1 MVFQAMDH
9 GQDARA
15 TPCMT
20 RLLER
25 RPPVTLTAMAES
37 VSPRVLLD
45 GAGIQATMDRLAHE
59 IRASLPADAP
69 VAVIGIRRR
78 GEVLARRL
86 VHELSRQGV
95 ESVEAGSLDIT
106 LYRDDLAEL
115 GPQAILR
122 QTEIDFDINGRYI
135 ILVDDVL
142 YTGRSVRAALD
153 AIVDLGRPK
162 AIRLAVLVD
171 RPGRELPIQAD
182 FVGLKVQEPDVPVAV
197 LLTESDDREE
207 VRVG

>member
-1 MVFQAMDH
+1 
-9 GQDARA
+9 
-15 TPCMT
+15 MT
-20 RLLER
+20 QNG
-25 RPPVTLTAMAES
+25 S
-37 VSPRVLLD
+37 SRVLLD
-45 GAGIQATMDRLAHE
+45 GAGIQATMDRLAKQ
-59 IRASLPADAP
+59 IRASLPPNTP

-86 VHELSRQGV
+86 VHELCREGV
-95 ESVEAGSLDIT
+95 DNIEAGSLDIT

-122 QTEIDFDINGRYI
+122 QTEIDFDIDGRYV

-171 RPGRELPIQAD
+171 RPGRELPVQAD
-182 FVGLKVQEPDVPVAV
+182 FIGIRVEERDVPVAV